1 LKSFLGLGELTLIG
15 WLTVAL
21 YLSTAISCWIMAR
34 KLQTAAV
41 DIEDV
46 RELRAWTWITAAFL
60 ALGITKLLGLET
72 ALTETSRLV
81 ARSQGWYSQRQLV
94 QIAFIVV
101 VAVICVIALIIIAR
115 WARKASTATFLA
127 STSSMFCVGYVLVR
141 AASFHHV
148 DGIIYTQFFGLR
160 LNWIMEIGGIGIVL
174 VATFA
179 RKSQLGTSTLGVRP
193 GS

>member
-1 LKSFLGLGELTLIG
+1 
-15 WLTVAL
+15 
-21 YLSTAISCWIMAR
+21 MAR

-115 WARKASTATFLA
+115 WARKASAATFLA
-127 STSSMFCVGYVLVR
+127 LTSSIFCVGYVLVR

-148 DGIIYTQFFGLR
+148 DGIIYTQVFGLR

-174 VATFA
+174 LATFA